1 MHRSIAVVDDES
13 DLADL
18 FSEVLKI
25 SDYDVCSFTDPALAY
40 EHIKENPDK
49 YSLLITDYRMPQMNG
64 LLLATK
70 LLEINPILKV
80 IIMSCFNELEY
91 VPNFKVIKKPISI
104 LKFVRIVNETIF
116 VSSFSMQQLE
126 NL

>member
-1 MHRSIAVVDDES
+1 MLKSIAVVDDES

-18 FSEVLKI
+18 FSEALKI
-25 SDYDVCSFTDPALAY
+25 SNYDVCSFTDPTLAY

-70 LLEINPILKV
+70 LLESNLSLKV
-80 IIMSCFNELEY
+80 IIMCSFQELEY
-91 VPNFKVIKKPISI
+91 IPQFRFIRKPISI
-104 LKFVRIVNETIF
+104 LKFVKIVNETIL
-116 VSSFSMQQLE
+116 SPLSYGG
-126 NL
+126 N

>member
-1 MHRSIAVVDDES
+1 MQKSIAVVDDES

-25 SDYDVCSFTDPALAY
+25 SNYDVCSFTDPTLAY

-70 LLEINPILKV
+70 LLDINLNLKV
-80 IIMSCFNELEY
+80 IIMSCFQELEY
-91 VPNFKVIKKPISI
+91 IPQFRFIRKSISI
-104 LKFVRIVNETIF
+104 LKLN
-116 VSSFSMQQLE
+116 MH
-126 NL
+126 

>member
-1 MHRSIAVVDDES
+1 MIKSIAIVDDEL
-13 DLADL
+13 DLANL
-18 FSEVLKI
+18 FSEALTMTGYEV
-25 SDYDVCSFTDPALAY
+25 YSFTDPVLAY
-40 EHIKENPDK
+40 EHIKKNVNN
-49 YSLLITDYRMPQMNG
+49 YTLLIVDYQMPKING

-70 LLEINPILKV
+70 LLEINPTLKV

-91 VPNFKVIKKPISI
+91 IPNFKFIKKPISI

-116 VSSFSMQQLE
+116 VSSF

>member
-1 MHRSIAVVDDES
+1 MPKSIAVVDDES

-18 FSEVLKI
+18 FSEALKI
-25 SDYDVCSFTDPALAY
+25 NDYDVCSFTDPTLAY

-70 LLEINPILKV
+70 LLDINLNLKV
-80 IIMSCFNELEY
+80 IIMSSFQELEY
-91 VPNFKVIKKPISI
+91 IPQFRFIRKPISI
-104 LKFVRIVNETIF
+104 LKFVKIVNETIL
-116 VSSFSMQQLE
+116 SPLPYG
-126 NL
+126 NN

>member
-1 MHRSIAVVDDES
+1 MQKSIAVVDDES

-18 FSEVLKI
+18 FSEALKI
-25 SDYDVCSFTDPALAY
+25 SNYDVCSFTDPTLAY

-70 LLEINPILKV
+70 LLEIDLSLKV
-80 IIMSCFNELEY
+80 IIMYSFQELEY
-91 VPNFKVIKKPISI
+91 IPQFRFIRKPISI
-104 LKFVRIVNETIF
+104 LKFVKIVNENIL
-116 VSSFSMQQLE
+116 SPLSYGG
-126 NL
+126 N

>member
-1 MHRSIAVVDDES
+1 MIKSIAIVDDES
-13 DLADL
+13 DLANL
-18 FSEVLKI
+18 FSEALTMTGYKV
-25 SDYDVCSFTDPALAY
+25 YSFTDPVSAY
-40 EHIKENPDK
+40 ENIKKNVNN
-49 YSLLITDYRMPQMNG
+49 YTLLIVDYQMPKMNG

-91 VPNFKVIKKPISI
+91 IPNFKVIKKPISI

-116 VSSFSMQQLE
+116 ISSFNM
-126 NL
+126 